1 MRNRRN
7 ITEKP
12 VICAAFMDVN
22 CSVRSLMSVIATLE
36 NHTTVMNANIVT
48 ASGSLL
54 YIHFLNRMRTSLIPE
69 SRREKKKLIQSM
81 ETLIAFGTLGR

>member
-12 VICAAFMDVN
+12 VICSAFMDVN
-22 CSVRSLMSVIATLE
+22 RSVQGLMSVIATLE
-36 NHTTVMNANIVT
+36 NHITVMNVDIVI
-48 ASGSLL
+48 ASGSLW
-54 YIHFLNRMRTSLIPE
+54 YIRFLNRIRTALFPE

-81 ETLIAFGTLGR
+81 ETLIALGALGR

>member
-22 CSVRSLMSVIATLE
+22 RSVQGLMSVITTLE
-36 NHTTVMNANIVT
+36 NQITVMNANIVI
-48 ASGSLL
+48 ASGSL
-54 YIHFLNRMRTSLIPE
+54 
-69 SRREKKKLIQSM
+69 
-81 ETLIAFGTLGR
+81 FGISVF